1 MFIKFAFELLFVF
14 VSTEANS
21 GLNKTSTTRRFENI
35 AILLIFTKNSFLD
48 ISKVLKASLKYF

>member
-21 GLNKTSTTRRFENI
+21 GLNKTSKTKRFENI

>member
-21 GLNKTSTTRRFENI
+21 GLNKTSKTRRFENI